1 MFRDKVLKNLFLKH
15 LKRHPDTRVVCGVIA
30 GTSRRRIATLYDHP
44 VCNRTA
50 TRNIW
55 MANKSRLPRQP
66 RYGQQHFYS
75 LYMPARD
82 FTFRVVSILSECT

>member
-1 MFRDKVLKNLFLKH
+1 MFRGKVLKNLFLKH
-15 LKRHPDTRVVCGVIA
+15 LRRHPDTRVVCGVM
-30 GTSRRRIATLYDHP
+30 SRRRIATLYDHP

-66 RYGQQHFYS
+66 SYGQQHFYS
-75 LYMPARD
+75 SYMPARD
-82 FTFRVVSILSECT
+82 FTFRVVSIPSKCT